1 MFVDTAA
8 VTLSAGKGGD
18 GAVAWRREKFIPK
31 GGPAGGN
38 GGRGGS
44 IILKTDNQVLSLE
57 SFRHR
62 RHIKAASGQPGG
74 GGNRQGGSGKDLVLK
89 IPCGTLVKD
98 KKTQEILYDFTEE
111 GQEWRICQGGRGGK
125 GNSCFKTPTNQ
136 APLKYT
142 PGTQGASREVEF
154 ELKLIADVGLVG
166 FPNAGKS
173 TFLSQITHVPVKIA
187 PYPFT
192 TLTPNL
198 AYVEF
203 EDYSRVLIAD
213 IPGIIEDAHQNRG
226 LGISFLKHI
235 ERTKVLLFVLDAS
248 SQEARDPIRD
258 FAVLQKELRAYNGDL
273 LKKPFLVALN
283 KIDIEGADTQIAT
296 FREAFPFDPALIFP
310 FSALTGQ
317 GLPALLEA
325 TRTLAQKDGKKF

>member
-8 VTLSAGKGGD
+8 VTLFAGKGGD
-18 GAVAWRREKFIPK
+18 GAVAWRREKFVPK

-44 IILKTDNQVLSLE
+44 IVLKTDQQVLSLE

-62 RHIKAASGQPGG
+62 RLIKADNGQPGG
-74 GGNRQGGSGKDLVLK
+74 GGNRQGRSGKDLILK

-98 KKTQEILYDFTEE
+98 KKTKEILYDFTED
-111 GQEWRICQGGRGGK
+111 GQEWRICQGGKGGK
-125 GNSCFKTPTNQ
+125 GNTCFKTSTNQ

-142 PGTQGASREVEF
+142 PGTMGSTQEIEL

-173 TFLSQITHVPVKIA
+173 TFLSQITHVPVKIS

-192 TLTPNL
+192 TLIPNL
-198 AYVEF
+198 AYIQF
-203 EDYSRVLIAD
+203 ADYSRVLFAD
-213 IPGIIEDAHQNRG
+213 IPGIIEGAHNDRG

-235 ERTKVLLFVLDAS
+235 ERTEVLLFVLDAS
-248 SQEARDPIRD
+248 SMEGRDPVSD
-258 FAVLQKELRAYNGDL
+258 FEVLREELRAYNKDL

-283 KIDIEGADTQIAT
+283 KIDIEGADALIDT
-296 FREAFPFDPALIFP
+296 FRQSFPFDTSLLFHI
-310 FSALTGQ
+310 SALTKQ

-325 TRTLAQKDGKKF
+325 TRTLAQKNGKKF